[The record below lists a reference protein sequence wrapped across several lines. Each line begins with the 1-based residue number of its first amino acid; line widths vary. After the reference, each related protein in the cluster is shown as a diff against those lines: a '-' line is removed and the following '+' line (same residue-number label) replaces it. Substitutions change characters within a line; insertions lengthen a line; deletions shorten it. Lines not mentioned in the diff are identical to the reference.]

1 MNPNRRFLYECIG
14 MGLELET
21 VTPDDVIRH
30 ITPEVLAHHL
40 PVALKAKLLHASLNA
55 ERMTPA
61 LIVESIGVEGLVENS
76 PMPAL
81 WAVIRGAVERQ
92 LGSLPERVPA
102 PAHSSPAHSN
112 PTHSNGDELGVL
124 KPPKSARPQGT
135 ILRQSQRVSALSP
148 RSRVLGR
155 RDEGTSPPP
164 ITPESSAPREEVEFE
179 VVEETDVLKAGG
191 PRVSLVPDD
200 GDTRPG
206 PKS

>member
-1 MNPNRRFLYECIG
+1 MNPNRRFLYEVIG

-21 VTPDDVIRH
+21 VTPDDILRH

-61 LIVESIGVEGLVENS
+61 LIVESVGVDALVEHS

-81 WAVIRGAVERQ
+81 WAVVRGSVERQ
-92 LGSLPERVPA
+92 LGSLPERQPVPA
-102 PAHSSPAHSN
+102 LAGG
-112 PTHSNGDELGVL
+112 NGEEVAGL

-155 RDEGTSPPP
+155 RDDGTSPPP
-164 ITPESSAPREEVEFE
+164 VTPESSAPREEVEFE

-191 PRVSLVPDD
+191 PRAVHLHDD